1 MIPRLIEMNAA
12 GDFDVDDLVVT
23 YPFEE
28 INTAI
33 DDVLA
38 GKVVKPVL
46 VW

>member
-1 MIPRLIEMNAA
+1 MLPRLIAMNQA

-23 YPFEE
+23 YPFED

-33 DDVLA
+33 EDVLA
-38 GKVVKPVL
+38 GRVVKPVL